1 MDSNISYR
9 VIIAYLETVDLK
21 ESTSFMI
28 YSRTFI
34 NINIELTSWLISW
47 NYSMIYLDN
56 PYDEDE
62 ALPP

>member
-34 NINIELTSWLISW
+34 NINIELTS
-47 NYSMIYLDN
+47 
-56 PYDEDE
+56 
-62 ALPP
+62 